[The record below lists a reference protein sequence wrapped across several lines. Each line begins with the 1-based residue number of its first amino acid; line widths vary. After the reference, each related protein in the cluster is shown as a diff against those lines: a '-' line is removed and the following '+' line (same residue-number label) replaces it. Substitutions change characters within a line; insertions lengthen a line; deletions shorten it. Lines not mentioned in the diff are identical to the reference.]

1 MFKRIFRIIG
11 VLTLSCMLFNFT
23 ACSKEEETGAGFLF
37 SCTLPDNPACL
48 DPQYSDYE
56 TADIVIANIMEGL
69 MRLDTNGIPVEAGA
83 ESYSITD
90 DGLHYMFNLREGCVW
105 YRSGMREGTEI
116 PVTAQDYVYA
126 FRRMLDPITQSPYA
140 QFFSCIKNANSIM
153 AGTMDPSSLGISAPD
168 DSTVMFQLE
177 YTNAEFLQLLALPC
191 SVPCNEEFF
200 LSTNGRYGLDM
211 ETTLCNGPFYIT
223 KWNYDAYGNDNFIT
237 LKKNK
242 THYDKDNISPS
253 SLQFTIMKSQAA
265 AERNFADGNADVLI
279 TETHPT
285 NYIDRKEYTVQAER
299 AQTLG
304 LIFNPENEL
313 LQNPKLRL
321 AIAYGIN
328 RAAYASVLSEDMTP
342 AYGVIPPAATLL
354 DSSYREICADEP
366 LALPYDPQKAAAL
379 FDSAAEELQ
388 LNSLN
393 SIRILMPTTIT
404 DTDALLTICQEWQT
418 LFGQYIGIEMV
429 TQPEYERRLASGEF
443 SMALYAVHAE
453 RNSCYDVLQVFSRD
467 REIMGFESQAYSDMM
482 IRLASVGKISDSVP
496 LYHAAEQAILDTN
509 TFVPLFYKN
518 IYLVATAG
526 NRDII
531 FNPFSGVMDFR
542 RAKHFSE

>member
-1 MFKRIFRIIG
+1 MFNRFFRIIC
-11 VLTLSCMLFNFT
+11 VLTLSCMLCSFS

-37 SCTLPDNPACL
+37 TCALPENPACL
-48 DPQYSDYE
+48 DPQYTEYDN
-56 TADIVIANIMEGL
+56 ANIVIANIMEGL
-69 MRLDTNGIPVEAGA
+69 MRLDKNGIPVEAGA
-83 ESYSITD
+83 ESYTITD

-105 YRSGMREGTEI
+105 YQNGMREGTEI
-116 PVTAQDYVYA
+116 PVTAKDYVYA
-126 FRRMLDPITQSPYA
+126 FRRLLDPVTQSPYA
-140 QFFSCIKNANSIM
+140 QYFSCIKNANSIM
-153 AGTMDPSSLGISAPD
+153 AGTMEPAALGVSAPD

-191 SVPCNEEFF
+191 SAPCNEEFF
-200 LSTNGRYGLDM
+200 LSTNGRYGLDA

-223 KWNYDAYGNDNFIT
+223 KWNYDAYGSDNFIT
-237 LKKNK
+237 MRKNK
-242 THYDKDNISPS
+242 KHYDTDNIFPS
-253 SLQFTIMKSQAA
+253 SLQFTILKSQAA
-265 AERNFADGNADVLI
+265 AERNFADGNADIII
-279 TETHPT
+279 TESYPA
-285 NYIDRKEYTVQAER
+285 NYLDRKEYSVLSER

-304 LIFNPENEL
+304 LIFNPENEI
-313 LQNPKLRL
+313 LQNEDLRL
-321 AIAYGIN
+321 AIAYGID
-328 RAAYASVLSEDMTP
+328 RASYAAVLGDDMTP

-366 LALPYDPQKAAAL
+366 MALPYDPERAAQL
-379 FDSAAEELQ
+379 FERAANKLQ

-429 TQPEYERRLASGEF
+429 TPQEYDRRLASGEY
-443 SMALYAVHAE
+443 SIALYGVHAN
-453 RNSCYDVLQVFSRD
+453 RNSCYEVLQVFSKNKNLL
-467 REIMGFESQAYSDMM
+467 GFESQEYNNIM
-482 IRLASVGKISDSVP
+482 IQLASVSRISDSVS
-496 LYHAAEQAILDTN
+496 LYNDAERAILDTN
-509 TFVPLFYKN
+509 TFIPLFYKN

-531 FNPFSGVMDFR
+531 FDPFSGIMDFR

>member
-1 MFKRIFRIIG
+1 MFKRIFRIICI
-11 VLTLSCMLFNFT
+11 LTLSCMLFNFT

-37 SCTLPDNPACL
+37 TSTLPDNPACL
-48 DPQYSDYE
+48 DPQYSDYQ

-69 MRLDTNGIPVEAGA
+69 MRLDTNGVPVEAGA
-83 ESYSITD
+83 ESYTITD

-211 ETTLCNGPFYIT
+211 ETTMCNGPFYIT

-265 AERNFADGNADVLI
+265 AERNFSDGNADVLI
-279 TETHPT
+279 TETYPT
-285 NYIDRKEYTVQAER
+285 NYVDRKEYTVQAER

-328 RAAYASVLSEDMTP
+328 RAAYAPVLSEDMTP

-366 LALPYDPQKAAAL
+366 LALPYDPQKAASL

-453 RNSCYDVLQVFSRD
+453 RNSCYDVLQEFSRD
-467 REIMGFESQAYSDMM
+467 KKIMGFESQAYSDIM

-531 FNPFSGVMDFR
+531 FNPFSGVLDFR